1 MEKKTT
7 ITIIPEFFP
16 INNQI
21 DQQIKNR
28 IPLINW
34 ENLLYKWLN
43 PNLKKRFITIS
54 SKFEYHNFL
63 KGVNKE
69 YGINNTKQNLKEA
82 FSIYKYNADNT
93 TDSVSMYKM
102 YQIYLHQNKI
112 FSTKRNRNL
121 EYYYL
126 FKCFAYSPYPILI
139 GNINFMGKI
148 DLYNDILFIFD
159 IEDNSENKFL
169 SLMDYLEKKGSHYNI
184 LPSEIKLI
192 RAIIYIKILEREDEG
207 IVLLQELADKGNKE
221 AIYKLACFSKS
232 NNKNYAKK
240 LFEDLRNLKYYKAYS
255 DYGKFLFEQLNEKEK
270 ALEVF
275 KEGFENGNYFC
286 FFCYYDG
293 FLYSYDMKMFENGNN
308 VEIIKLFLN
317 ILINDILIGGIFS
330 YFEFFFL
337 RKISLKHFKIDPNII
352 KEYDIYTK
360 EFCQF
365 LSKIVNPVNKVFL
378 EKYFAKDISE
388 CEFKLSYGYLN
399 YLGINGIIDKDLDKS
414 ISYYKSSFKKSE
426 NRSYKRFC
434 YSYIYKLKSI
444 FYKEQKN
451 NITIE
456 KLLKSGK
463 KLFDLYNISFQEGN
477 LNDFSSSFFYYLARL
492 YEKGIGTKKDN
503 YYAYIYFYQAT
514 KPPIKYLG
522 TGSIISYYRKYK
534 TDKILFS
541 EKFNDIISQLN
552 NIKIT
557 EDNEGYGNDG
567 ILCPICYDK
576 KRTSVIIPCQHKF
589 CDTCMIK
596 LKEISKC
603 PLCRGKIL
611 LVKEIKE

>member
-21 DQQIKNR
+21 DQQIKAR

-102 YQIYLHQNKI
+102 YQIFLHQNQI

-126 FKCFAYSPYPILI
+126 FKSFAYAPYPVLI

-192 RAIIYIKILEREDEG
+192 RAIIYIKILEREEEG
-207 IVLLQELADKGNKE
+207 ISLLKELADKGNKE

-232 NNKNYAKK
+232 NNKDYAKK
-240 LFEDLRNLKYYKAYS
+240 LFEDLRNLKYYKSYN

-270 ALEVF
+270 ALEIF

-308 VEIIKLFLN
+308 IETIKLFLN
-317 ILINDILIGGIFS
+317 ILINDILIGGLFS

-337 RKISLKHFKIDPNII
+337 RKICLKHFKIDPNII

-414 ISYYKSSFKKSE
+414 ISYYKSSFKKSQ

-541 EKFNDIISQLN
+541 DRFNDIISQLN

-557 EDNEGYGNDG
+557 EDNEGYGKDG
-567 ILCPICYDK
+567 NLCPICYDK
-576 KRTSVIIPCQHKF
+576 KRTSVIIPCRHKF